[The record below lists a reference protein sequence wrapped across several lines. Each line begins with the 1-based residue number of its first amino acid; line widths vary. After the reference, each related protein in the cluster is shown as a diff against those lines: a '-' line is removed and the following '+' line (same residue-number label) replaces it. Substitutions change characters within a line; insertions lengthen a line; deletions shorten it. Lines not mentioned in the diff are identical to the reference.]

1 MSLRG
6 SNATAAIPQT
16 KYVILSASEI
26 SHRTIALIVVIVRER
41 SDRGN
46 PSNQVRHIERSEISH
61 RTIALIV
68 VIARHE
74 VPRQSVGIKYGV
86 YAANF
91 TQGDRHACARDDR
104 PFYCLCVNAKRAN
117 LLARV
122 CERRYS

>member
-1 MSLRG
+1 MTGCFFVFAG

-16 KYVILSASEI
+16 KYVILSA
-26 SHRTIALIVVIVRER
+26 
-41 SDRGN
+41 
-46 PSNQVRHIERSEISH
+46 SEISH

-91 TQGDRHACARDDR
+91 TQGDRHANCYSALNACALKLS
-104 PFYCLCVNAKRAN
+104 FFAFFVKNASA
-117 LLARV
+117 L
-122 CERRYS
+122 

>member
-26 SHRTIALIVVIVRER
+26 SHRTIALIVVI
-41 SDRGN
+41 
-46 PSNQVRHIERSEISH
+46 
-61 RTIALIV
+61 
-68 VIARHE
+68 ARHE
-74 VPRQSVGIKYGV
+74 VPRQSVGVKYGV

-104 PFYCLCVNAKRAN
+104 LLYCLCEEAKRRSKLPGGWEKSVILN
-117 LLARV
+117 DS
-122 CERRYS
+122 EESH